1 MKIFLPCDM
10 IIKVAHD
17 SKQISRWNVYINRII
32 LERMLK
38 DKETTEGCYAW
49 IVLFACTVLQFL
61 TDSILKS
68 FGLFYVEIIDE
79 FHESVSF
86 TSLITGIMF
95 GVYCLSTLPVMMYLI
110 KAIQPR
116 GVMIIGSVLIAAG
129 YSLSCLAPNIH
140 FLLFSIS
147 ILVGV
152 GMACIFPPSIYA
164 LGTYFTKRRATANG
178 IAISGCSLGALVSPP
193 LYQYIIKTYGLRGAL
208 LLTGAILLNNLPMAF
223 LLRTPNKVEQSEKA
237 HRSPLINKK
246 ESLQEMKPTKTLNG
260 DIHTNNLNFLHGYT
274 SMTEKIHKS
283 NHNGIGQFSSHPQLS
298 NNFEL
303 EREVIVPKMNENKS
317 NSDEHLNVLTFY
329 REFPLSSFKCFSS
342 SALIVYPISVESEDR
357 IYENESAVKQND
369 SLIKSVCTLLKKPT
383 FVIFLLANSLAT
395 IVASTFLS
403 FLPLH
408 AKQNNID
415 DAKMVILVS
424 LTGAVDLI
432 GRILCGILADRS
444 HVQSYQIL
452 VVSQLICG
460 LTYNC
465 NQFMTSFSGLVVF
478 CVLIGLFSGMFLPL
492 RHSIMVDISGLALYP
507 TALAITT
514 VSQLPIYVAGPL
526 AFGVVALL
534 SGVLFLCGP
543 LFKRCKKNGQCT
555 SNGERLETQTT

>member
-1 MKIFLPCDM
+1 
-10 IIKVAHD
+10 
-17 SKQISRWNVYINRII
+17 
-32 LERMLK
+32 MLK
-38 DKETTEGCYAW
+38 DKETTDGCYAW

-79 FHESVSF
+79 FQESVSF

-129 YSLSCLAPNIH
+129 YSLSCLAPNIY

-193 LYQYIIKTYGLRGAL
+193 LYQYLIKTYGLRGSL
-208 LLTGAILLNNLPMAF
+208 LVTGAILLNNLPMAF

-246 ESLQEMKPTKTLNG
+246 DPVQEMKPTKTLNG
-260 DIHTNNLNFLHGYT
+260 DIHTNNFHFINGYT
-274 SMTEKIHKS
+274 SMSKRIHKS
-283 NHNGIGQFSSHPQLS
+283 NHNGIGLFSSHPQLS
-298 NNFEL
+298 TNLEL
-303 EREVIVPKMNENKS
+303 ELEVKVPNMDENKS
-317 NSDEHLNVLTFY
+317 NSDEHLNGKTFY
-329 REFPLSSFKCFSS
+329 REFPLSSFKYFSS
-342 SALIVYPISVESEDR
+342 SALILYPILVESEDS
-357 IYENESAVKQND
+357 INENESSVKLND
-369 SLIKSVCTLLKKPT
+369 SVTNPVCNLLKKPT
-383 FVIFLLANSLAT
+383 FLIFLLANSLST

-408 AKQNNID
+408 AKQNNINE
-415 DAKMVILVS
+415 AKMVILVS

-460 LTYNC
+460 VTYNC

-492 RHSIMVDISGLALYP
+492 RHSIMVDISGIALYP

-526 AFGVVALL
+526 AFGILRDINGNFIASYHLIGVVALL

-543 LFKRCKKNGQCT
+543 LLKRCQKNVPCEEGH
-555 SNGERLETQTT
+555 NTQTT